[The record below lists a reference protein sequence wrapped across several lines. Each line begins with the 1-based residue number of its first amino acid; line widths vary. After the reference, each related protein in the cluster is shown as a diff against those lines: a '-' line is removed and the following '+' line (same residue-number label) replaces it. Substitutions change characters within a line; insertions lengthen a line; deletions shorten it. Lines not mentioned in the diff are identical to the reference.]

1 MSSHPLIAENLDRLK
16 ALVHLISPRL
26 EEGKAKLAELNDI
39 VLVVER
45 LVSKGEL
52 KTKEGLSNQRS
63 NDRIIGS
70 HSHSYY
76 EEFRTNWQRA
86 CV

>member
-1 MSSHPLIAENLDRLK
+1 
-16 ALVHLISPRL
+16 VHLVSPRL
-26 EEGKAKLAELNDI
+26 EEGKAKLAELDDI

-45 LVSKGEL
+45 LVSEGEL
-52 KTKEGLSNQRS
+52 RAKEGRSNQRS
-63 NDRIIGS
+63 DDRIIGS

-76 EEFRTNWQRA
+76 EELRADRQRA